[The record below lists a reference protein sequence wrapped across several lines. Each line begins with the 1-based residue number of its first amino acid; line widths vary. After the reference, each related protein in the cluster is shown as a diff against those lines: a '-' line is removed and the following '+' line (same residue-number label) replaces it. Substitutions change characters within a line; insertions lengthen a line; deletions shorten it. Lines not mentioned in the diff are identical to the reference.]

1 MSLDKKFEKEPEQ
14 AVCGTQDCASCSA
27 GCHESEAPDHA
38 VFTED
43 MKDYTILVPTM
54 LPMHFKIMTGI
65 LHSFGYNA
73 VLLENYDSSVIEYGL
88 KYVHNDTCYP
98 ALLVIGQM
106 LAAIESGKY
115 DTNKLALMITQTGGG
130 CRASNYI
137 FLLRKALKKAGY
149 GHIPVISLNF
159 AGLEK
164 SAFKLT
170 VPLVMRLLYA
180 VKLGDLLMLIKNQC
194 LPYETHAGDTERLCE
209 AWVERLSHDMAQNGK
224 LHYADVKRFYREILD
239 DFSAIPRSGERKVR
253 VGIVGE
259 IFVKFSPLGN
269 NELEKFLLAENAEVV
284 MPGLLDFCMFSC
296 HNSVTDAKLLGMRKG
311 KGFVF
316 GLALKYFEK
325 KQKDL
330 IDAIKAQGVFDPPT
344 PFGHVIDLAD
354 GLISHGAKMGEG
366 WLLTAEMAE
375 LIEEGVNNIVCAQPF
390 GCLPNHIVGK
400 GMMKPLKEKYP
411 AANIVAVDYDAGATK
426 INQENRIK
434 LMLSNARGAQRQ
446 DAALAK

>member
-1 MSLDKKFEKEPEQ
+1 MSENKQNTCEN
-14 AVCGTQDCASCSA
+14 CASCEVNSA
-27 GCHESEAPDHA
+27 DHVVFDES
-38 VFTED
+38 
-43 MKDYTILVPTM
+43 MLDYTILVPTM
-54 LPMHFKIMTGI
+54 LPNHFKIMTGI
-65 LHSFGYNA
+65 LRSFGYNA
-73 VLLENYDSSVIEYGL
+73 ILLENYDSSVIEYGL

-106 LAAIESGKY
+106 LSAIESGKY
-115 DTNKLALMITQTGGG
+115 DTNKLALLITQTGGG

-164 SAFKLT
+164 GSAFKVT
-170 VPLVMRLLYA
+170 APLAIRLLYA
-180 VKLGDLLMLIKNQC
+180 AILGDLIMLLRNQC
-194 LPYETHAGDTERLCE
+194 LPYELNEGDTERVCDK
-209 AWVERLSHDMAQNGK
+209 WVEKLTHDMAKNGK
-224 LHYADVKRFYREILD
+224 LKYAAVKQFYKDILA
-239 DFSAIPRSGERKVR
+239 DFAAIPRSSEKKVR

-269 NELEKFLLAENAEVV
+269 NELEKFLLSENAEVV

-296 HNSVTDAKLLGMRKG
+296 HNSVTDAKLLGMKKG
-311 KGFVF
+311 KGLVF
-316 GLALKYFEK
+316 GMALNFFEK
-325 KQKDL
+325 KQKDI
-330 IDAIKAQGVFDPPT
+330 IDLIKAQGIFEPPT
-344 PFGHVIDLAD
+344 PFAHVIDLAD
-354 GLISHGAKMGEG
+354 GLIGHGAKMGEG

-411 AANIVAVDYDAGATK
+411 NANIVAVDYDAGATK

-434 LMLSNARGAQRQ
+434 LMLSNAKAQPS
-446 DAALAK
+446 AAKEYAVK

>member
-1 MSLDKKFEKEPEQ
+1 MSENKQNSCEN
-14 AVCGTQDCASCSA
+14 CASCEVNSA
-27 GCHESEAPDHA
+27 DHVVFDES
-38 VFTED
+38 
-43 MKDYTILVPTM
+43 MLDYTILVPTM
-54 LPMHFKIMTGI
+54 LPNHFKIMTGI
-65 LHSFGYNA
+65 LRSFGYNA
-73 VLLENYDSSVIEYGL
+73 ILLENYDSSVIEYGL

-106 LAAIESGKY
+106 LSAIESGKY
-115 DTNKLALMITQTGGG
+115 DTNKLALLITQTGGG

-164 SAFKLT
+164 GSAFK
-170 VPLVMRLLYA
+170 VNAPLAIRLLYA
-180 VKLGDLLMLIKNQC
+180 AILGDLIMLLRNQC
-194 LPYETHAGDTERLCE
+194 LPYELNAGDTERVCDK
-209 AWVERLSHDMAQNGK
+209 WVARLTHDMAKNGK
-224 LHYADVKRFYREILD
+224 LKYAAVKQFYKDILA
-239 DFSAIPRSGERKVR
+239 DFAAIPRSSEKKVR

-269 NELEKFLLAENAEVV
+269 NELEKFLLSENAEVV

-296 HNSVTDAKLLGMRKG
+296 HNSVTDAQLLGMKKG
-311 KGFVF
+311 KGLVF
-316 GLALKYFEK
+316 GMALKFFEK
-325 KQKDL
+325 KQKDIIDL
-330 IDAIKAQGVFDPPT
+330 INAQGIFEPPT
-344 PFGHVIDLAD
+344 PFAHVIDLAD
-354 GLISHGAKMGEG
+354 GLIGHGAKMGEG

-411 AANIVAVDYDAGATK
+411 NANIVAVDYDAGATK

-434 LMLSNARGAQRQ
+434 LMLSNAKAQPS
-446 DAALAK
+446 AAKEYAVK

>member
-1 MSLDKKFEKEPEQ
+1 MTDKQNCSSCAECGKVGSSCES
-14 AVCGTQDCASCSA
+14 CGTAENDN
-27 GCHESEAPDHA
+27 GHT
-38 VFTED
+38 VFTES

-65 LHSFGYNA
+65 LRSFGYNA
-73 VLLENYDSSVIEYGL
+73 ILLENYDSSVIEYGL

-106 LAAIESGKY
+106 LSAIESGKY

-164 SAFKLT
+164 DSAFKLT
-170 VPLVMRLLYA
+170 VPLVRRLLYA
-180 VKLGDLLMLIKNQC
+180 VMLGDLLMLLKNQC
-194 LPYETHAGDTERLCE
+194 MPYEKNPGDTEKLCE
-209 AWVERLSHDMAQNGK
+209 HWVEKLTGDMARDGK
-224 LHYADVKRFYREILD
+224 LKYSTVKKFYSEIVR
-239 DFSAIPRSGERKVR
+239 DFSDIEKIGERKVR

-269 NELEKFLLAENAEVV
+269 NELEKFLLSENAEVV

-296 HNSVTDAKLLGMRKG
+296 YNSVSDAKLLGMKKG

-316 GLALKYFEK
+316 NLALKFFEK
-325 KQKDL
+325 KQKDM
-330 IDAIKAQGVFDPPT
+330 INIIRSESSFDLPT
-344 PFGHVIDLAD
+344 PFGHVIELAN

-400 GMMKPLKEKYP
+400 GMMRPLKERYP
-411 AANIVAVDYDAGATK
+411 DSNIVAIDYDAGATK

-434 LMLSNARGAQRQ
+434 LMLSNARKENVS
-446 DAALAK
+446 AKQPV

>member
-1 MSLDKKFEKEPEQ
+1 MSETMQKES
-14 AVCGTQDCASCSA
+14 CAA
-27 GCHESEAPDHA
+27 GNCEVNTADHVVFDES
-38 VFTED
+38 
-43 MKDYTILVPTM
+43 MLDYTILVPTM
-54 LPMHFKIMTGI
+54 LPNHFKIMTGI
-65 LHSFGYNA
+65 LRSFGYNA

-106 LAAIESGKY
+106 LSAIESGKY
-115 DTNKLALMITQTGGG
+115 DTNKLALLITQTGGG

-164 SAFKLT
+164 GSAFKVT
-170 VPLVMRLLYA
+170 VPLAIRLLYA
-180 VKLGDLLMLIKNQC
+180 AMLGDLIMLLKNQC
-194 LPYETHAGDTERLCE
+194 LPYELNAGDTERVCDR
-209 AWVERLSHDMAQNGK
+209 WVEKLTHDMAKNGK
-224 LHYADVKRFYREILD
+224 LGYSAVKQFYKDILADFA
-239 DFSAIPRSGERKVR
+239 AIPRSSEKKVR

-269 NELEKFLLAENAEVV
+269 NELEKFLLSENAEVV

-296 HNSVTDAKLLGMRKG
+296 HNSVTDAKLLGMNKG
-311 KGFVF
+311 KGLIF
-316 GLALKYFEK
+316 GAALKFFEK
-325 KQKDL
+325 KQIDSIDL
-330 IDAIKAQGVFDPPT
+330 MKKQGVFEPPT
-344 PFGHVIDLAD
+344 PFGRVIDLAD
-354 GLISHGAKMGEG
+354 GLIGHGAKMGEG

-411 AANIVAVDYDAGATK
+411 NANIVAVDYDAGATK

-434 LMLSNARGAQRQ
+434 LMLSNAKAESTQK
-446 DAALAK
+446 AETYAVK

>member
-1 MSLDKKFEKEPEQ
+1 MSETMQKEP
-14 AVCGTQDCASCSA
+14 CTA
-27 GCHESEAPDHA
+27 GGCEVNTADHVVFDES
-38 VFTED
+38 
-43 MKDYTILVPTM
+43 MLDYTILVPTM
-54 LPMHFKIMTGI
+54 LPNHFKIMTGI
-65 LHSFGYNA
+65 LRSFGYNA

-106 LAAIESGKY
+106 LSAIESGKY
-115 DTNKLALMITQTGGG
+115 DTNKLALLITQTGGG

-164 SAFKLT
+164 GSAFKVT
-170 VPLVMRLLYA
+170 VPLAIRLLYGA
-180 VKLGDLLMLIKNQC
+180 MLGDLIMLLKNQC
-194 LPYETHAGDTERLCE
+194 LPYELNAGDTERVCNR
-209 AWVERLSHDMAQNGK
+209 WVEKLTHDMAKNGK
-224 LHYADVKRFYREILD
+224 LGYSAVKQFYKDILADFA
-239 DFSAIPRSGERKVR
+239 AIPRSSEKKVR

-269 NELEKFLLAENAEVV
+269 NELEKFLLSENAEVV

-296 HNSVTDAKLLGMRKG
+296 HNSVTDAQLLGMKKG
-311 KGFVF
+311 KGLIF
-316 GLALKYFEK
+316 GAALKFFEK
-325 KQKDL
+325 KQKDI
-330 IDAIKAQGVFDPPT
+330 IDLMKKQGIFEPPT

-354 GLISHGAKMGEG
+354 GLIGHGAKMGEG

-411 AANIVAVDYDAGATK
+411 NANIVAVDYDAGATK

-434 LMLSNARGAQRQ
+434 LMLSNAKAESTQKTETY
-446 DAALAK
+446 AVK

>member
-1 MSLDKKFEKEPEQ
+1 MSENKQNINE
-14 AVCGTQDCASCSA
+14 TCASCDVHSA
-27 GCHESEAPDHA
+27 DHV
-38 VFTED
+38 VFD
-43 MKDYTILVPTM
+43 KSMLDYTILVPTM
-54 LPMHFKIMTGI
+54 LPDHFKIMTGI
-65 LHSFGYNA
+65 LRSYGYNA
-73 VLLENYDSSVIEYGL
+73 ILLENYDSSVIEYGL

-106 LAAIESGKY
+106 LSAIESGKY
-115 DTNKLALMITQTGGG
+115 DTNKLALLITQTGGG

-164 SAFKLT
+164 DSAFKVT
-170 VPLVMRLLYA
+170 APIAIRLVYA
-180 VKLGDLLMLIKNQC
+180 AILGDLLMLIKNQC
-194 LPYETHAGDTERLCE
+194 LPYELTQGDTERVCRK
-209 AWVERLSHDMAQNGK
+209 WVDTLTEGMAKTGK
-224 LHYADVKRFYREILD
+224 FKYAVIKQYYKDILA
-239 DFSAIPRSGERKVR
+239 DFAAIPRSAEKKVR

-269 NELEKFLLAENAEVV
+269 NELEKFLLSENAEVV
-284 MPGLLDFCMFSC
+284 MPGLIDFCMFTC
-296 HNSVTDAKLLGMRKG
+296 YNSVTDAKLLGMKKG
-311 KGFVF
+311 KGLVF

-325 KQKDL
+325 KQKDIIDL
-330 IDAIKAQGVFDPPT
+330 INAQSVFNPPT
-344 PFGHVIDLAD
+344 PFGHVIKLAN

-411 AANIVAVDYDAGATK
+411 NANIVAVDYDAGATK

-434 LMLSNARGAQRQ
+434 LMLSNAKAETEAETPQY
-446 DAALAK
+446 AAK

>member
-1 MSLDKKFEKEPEQ
+1 MSETMQKES
-14 AVCGTQDCASCSA
+14 CAAGSCEVNTA
-27 GCHESEAPDHA
+27 DHVVFDES
-38 VFTED
+38 
-43 MKDYTILVPTM
+43 MLDYTILVPTM
-54 LPMHFKIMTGI
+54 LPNHFKIMTGI
-65 LHSFGYNA
+65 LRSFGYNA

-106 LAAIESGKY
+106 LSAIESGKY
-115 DTNKLALMITQTGGG
+115 DTNKLALLITQTGGG

-164 SAFKLT
+164 GSAFKVT
-170 VPLVMRLLYA
+170 VPLAIRLLYA
-180 VKLGDLLMLIKNQC
+180 AMLGDLIMLLKNQC
-194 LPYETHAGDTERLCE
+194 LPYELNAGDTERVCDR
-209 AWVERLSHDMAQNGK
+209 WVEKLTHDMAKNGK
-224 LHYADVKRFYREILD
+224 LGYSAVKQFYKDILADFA
-239 DFSAIPRSGERKVR
+239 AIPRSSEKKVR

-269 NELEKFLLAENAEVV
+269 NELEKFLLSENAEVV

-296 HNSVTDAKLLGMRKG
+296 HNSVTDAKLLGMKKG
-311 KGFVF
+311 KGLIF
-316 GLALKYFEK
+316 GAALKFFEK
-325 KQKDL
+325 KQIDIIDL
-330 IDAIKAQGVFDPPT
+330 MKKQGVFEPPT
-344 PFGHVIDLAD
+344 PFGRVIDLAD
-354 GLISHGAKMGEG
+354 GLIGHGAKMGEG

-411 AANIVAVDYDAGATK
+411 NANIVAVDYDAGATK

-434 LMLSNARGAQRQ
+434 LMLSNAKAESTQK
-446 DAALAK
+446 AETYAVK

>member
-1 MSLDKKFEKEPEQ
+1 MSENKQNINE
-14 AVCGTQDCASCSA
+14 TCASCDVHSA
-27 GCHESEAPDHA
+27 DHV
-38 VFTED
+38 VFD
-43 MKDYTILVPTM
+43 KSMLDYTILVPTM
-54 LPMHFKIMTGI
+54 LPDHFKIMTGI
-65 LHSFGYNA
+65 LRSYGYNA
-73 VLLENYDSSVIEYGL
+73 ILLENYDSSVIEYGL

-106 LAAIESGKY
+106 LSAIESGKY
-115 DTNKLALMITQTGGG
+115 DTNKLALLITQTGGG

-164 SAFKLT
+164 DSAFKVT
-170 VPLVMRLLYA
+170 APIAIRLVYA
-180 VKLGDLLMLIKNQC
+180 AILGDLLMLIKNQC
-194 LPYETHAGDTERLCE
+194 LPYELNEGDTERVCRK
-209 AWVERLSHDMAQNGK
+209 WVDTLTEGMAKTGK
-224 LHYADVKRFYREILD
+224 FKYAVVKQYYKDILA
-239 DFSAIPRSGERKVR
+239 DFAAIPRSAEKKVR

-269 NELEKFLLAENAEVV
+269 NELEKFLLSENAEVV
-284 MPGLLDFCMFSC
+284 MPGLIDFCMFTC
-296 HNSVTDAKLLGMRKG
+296 CNSVTDAKLLGMKKG
-311 KGFVF
+311 KGLVF

-325 KQKDL
+325 KQKDIIDL
-330 IDAIKAQGVFDPPT
+330 INAQGVFDPPT
-344 PFGHVIDLAD
+344 PFSHVIKLAD

-411 AANIVAVDYDAGATK
+411 NANIVAVDYDAGATK

-434 LMLSNARGAQRQ
+434 LMLSNSKTEQEAEMPQY
-446 DAALAK
+446 AAK

>member
-1 MSLDKKFEKEPEQ
+1 MTDKQNCSSCAECGKVGSSCES
-14 AVCGTQDCASCSA
+14 CGTAENDN
-27 GCHESEAPDHA
+27 GHT
-38 VFTED
+38 VFTES

-65 LHSFGYNA
+65 LRSFGYNA
-73 VLLENYDSSVIEYGL
+73 ILLENYDSSVIEYGL

-106 LAAIESGKY
+106 LSAIESGKY

-164 SAFKLT
+164 DSAFKLT
-170 VPLVMRLLYA
+170 VPLVRRLLYA
-180 VKLGDLLMLIKNQC
+180 VMLGDLLMLLKNQC
-194 LPYETHAGDTERLCE
+194 MPYEKNPGDTEKLCE
-209 AWVERLSHDMAQNGK
+209 HWVEKLTGDMARDGK
-224 LHYADVKRFYREILD
+224 LKYSTVKKFYSEIVR
-239 DFSAIPRSGERKVR
+239 DFSDIEKIGERKVR

-269 NELEKFLLAENAEVV
+269 TELEKFLLSENAEVV

-296 HNSVTDAKLLGMRKG
+296 YNSVSDAKLLGMKKG

-316 GLALKYFEK
+316 NLALKFFEK
-325 KQKDL
+325 KQKDM
-330 IDAIKAQGVFDPPT
+330 INIIRSESSFEPPT
-344 PFGHVIDLAD
+344 PFGHVIELAN

-400 GMMKPLKEKYP
+400 GMMRPLKERYP
-411 AANIVAVDYDAGATK
+411 DSNIVAIDYDAGATK

-434 LMLSNARGAQRQ
+434 LMLSNARKENVS
-446 DAALAK
+446 AKQPV

>member
-1 MSLDKKFEKEPEQ
+1 MSENKQNINE
-14 AVCGTQDCASCSA
+14 TCASCDVHSA
-27 GCHESEAPDHA
+27 DHV
-38 VFTED
+38 VFD
-43 MKDYTILVPTM
+43 KSMLDYTILVPTM
-54 LPMHFKIMTGI
+54 LPDHFKIMTGI
-65 LHSFGYNA
+65 LRSYGYNA
-73 VLLENYDSSVIEYGL
+73 ILLENYDSSVIEYGL

-106 LAAIESGKY
+106 LSAIESGKY
-115 DTNKLALMITQTGGG
+115 DTNKLALLITQTGGG

-164 SAFKLT
+164 DSAFKVT
-170 VPLVMRLLYA
+170 APIAIRLVYA
-180 VKLGDLLMLIKNQC
+180 AILGDLLMLIKNQC
-194 LPYETHAGDTERLCE
+194 LPYELNEGDTERVCRK
-209 AWVERLSHDMAQNGK
+209 WVDTLTEGMAKTGK
-224 LHYADVKRFYREILD
+224 FKYAVVKQYYKDILA
-239 DFSAIPRSGERKVR
+239 DFAAIPRSAEKKVR

-269 NELEKFLLAENAEVV
+269 NELEKFLLSENAEVV
-284 MPGLLDFCMFSC
+284 MPGLIDFCMFTC
-296 HNSVTDAKLLGMRKG
+296 CNSVTDAKLLGMKKG
-311 KGFVF
+311 KGLVF

-325 KQKDL
+325 KQKDIIDL
-330 IDAIKAQGVFDPPT
+330 INAQGVFDPPT
-344 PFGHVIDLAD
+344 PFSHVIKLAD

-411 AANIVAVDYDAGATK
+411 NANIVAVDYDAGATK

-434 LMLSNARGAQRQ
+434 LMLSNAKTEQEAEMPQY
-446 DAALAK
+446 AAK

>member
-1 MSLDKKFEKEPEQ
+1 MSKETENK
-14 AVCGTQDCASCSA
+14 ACGTCESTQCGTSCESCGVETQD
-27 GCHESEAPDHA
+27 HV

-43 MKDYTILVPTM
+43 MMDYTILVPTM

-65 LHSFGYNA
+65 MRSFGYNT

-106 LAAIESGKY
+106 LSAIESGKY

-164 SAFKLT
+164 GSAFKLT
-170 VPLVMRLLYA
+170 VPLVLRLLYA
-180 VKLGDLLMLIKNQC
+180 VMLGDLLMLIKNQC
-194 LPYETHAGDTERLCE
+194 LPYEVNAGDTERVCE
-209 AWVERLSHDMAQNGK
+209 EWVKRLTAEMASTGK
-224 LHYADVKRFYREILD
+224 IRYADVKRFYREILN
-239 DFSAIPRSGERKVR
+239 DFAAIPMSGERKVR

-269 NELEKFLLAENAEVV
+269 NELEKFLLSEDAEVV

-311 KGFVF
+311 KGFIF
-316 GLALKYFEK
+316 NIALKFFEK

-330 IDAIKAQGVFDPPT
+330 IEAIRSHGRFDPPT
-344 PFGHVIDLAD
+344 PFAHVIDLAD

-400 GMMKPLKEKYP
+400 GMMKPLREKYP
-411 AANIVAVDYDAGATK
+411 SSNIVAVDYDAGATK

-434 LMLSNARGAQRQ
+434 LMLSNARS
-446 DAALAK
+446 AANAPVPAPHA

>member
-1 MSLDKKFEKEPEQ
+1 MSETVQKES
-14 AVCGTQDCASCSA
+14 CAA
-27 GCHESEAPDHA
+27 GNCEVNTADHVVFDES
-38 VFTED
+38 
-43 MKDYTILVPTM
+43 MLDYTILVPTM
-54 LPMHFKIMTGI
+54 LPNHFKIMTGI
-65 LHSFGYNA
+65 LRSFGYNA

-106 LAAIESGKY
+106 LSAIESGKY
-115 DTNKLALMITQTGGG
+115 DTNKLALLITQTGGG

-164 SAFKLT
+164 GSAFKVT
-170 VPLVMRLLYA
+170 VPLAIRLLYA
-180 VKLGDLLMLIKNQC
+180 AMLGDLIMLLKNQC
-194 LPYETHAGDTERLCE
+194 LPYELNAGDTERVCDR
-209 AWVERLSHDMAQNGK
+209 WVEKLTHDMAKNGK
-224 LHYADVKRFYREILD
+224 LGYSAVKQFYKDILADFA
-239 DFSAIPRSGERKVR
+239 AIPRSSEKKVR

-269 NELEKFLLAENAEVV
+269 NELEKFLLSENAEVV

-296 HNSVTDAKLLGMRKG
+296 HNSVTDAKLLGMKKG
-311 KGFVF
+311 KGLIF
-316 GLALKYFEK
+316 GAALKFFEK
-325 KQKDL
+325 KQIDIIDL
-330 IDAIKAQGVFDPPT
+330 MKKQGVFEPPT
-344 PFGHVIDLAD
+344 PFGRVIDLAD
-354 GLISHGAKMGEG
+354 GLIGHGAKMGEG

-411 AANIVAVDYDAGATK
+411 NANIVAVDYDAGATK

-434 LMLSNARGAQRQ
+434 LMLSNAKAESTQK
-446 DAALAK
+446 AETYAVK